1 MNKIFIALI
10 GIISAT
16 TSLSAFAGPNWQ
28 VIDQERMDGAKM
40 FHAREGTSQAEGCA
54 CPPTQGLNEKKQHK
68 LVNLH
73 ATKKP
78 ILNAVSK
85 TS

>member
-1 MNKIFIALI
+1 MNKYYIALI

-16 TSLSAFAGPNWQ
+16 TSLPAFAGPNWQ
-28 VIDQERMDGAKM
+28 VIDQERTDGAKM
-40 FHAREGTSQAEGCA
+40 FHARVDASQADGCA

-73 ATKKP
+73 ATKKS

-85 TS
+85 AS